1 MSRIRTIAARFAL
14 AATVGLTGS
23 AAAAAP
29 AHAAT
34 NYIYNDP
41 ALHSVGIGVGYSG
54 EHLYEGILEPGKRTS
69 QAPLYWGYARTI
81 FIGAGFCAQLW
92 KGSPGDWARARS
104 DIKGPGGESNLA
116 LNTNWRVVPYKARSS
131 SSCV

>member
-41 ALHSVGIGVGYSG
+41 ALHSVGIGVGYSP
-54 EHLYEGILEPGKRTS
+54 EHLVEAILAPGKRTS
-69 QAPLYWGYARTI
+69 QPPLNWSSASS
-81 FIGAGFCAQLW
+81 FVIGDGFCAQLW
-92 KGSPGDWARARS
+92 SGSPGNWRRAGS
-104 DIKGPGGESNLA
+104 DIKGWDSRYNLPVT
-116 LNTNWRVVPYKARSS
+116 TNWRVVPYPARSS
-131 SSCV
+131 TSCV